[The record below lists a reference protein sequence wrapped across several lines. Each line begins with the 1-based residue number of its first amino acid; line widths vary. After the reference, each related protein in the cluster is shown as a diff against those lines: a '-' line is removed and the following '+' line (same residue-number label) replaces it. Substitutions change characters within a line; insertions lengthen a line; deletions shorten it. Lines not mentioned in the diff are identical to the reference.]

1 MHDLEEENVAEMG
14 DVKKV
19 RDRALAAARFKQRL
33 AFECLVFTLYISV
46 FLAVLMLRRNLPA
59 NLQMTSAVEAALHA
73 EIEPSSGAAPSPPP
87 QPAAPARRPSPI
99 HGAHDTGAVGRAGN
113 RYTFDGITTL
123 AQTWAWLQGPLQQTL
138 FPPTPFYAGGAA
150 NYSEVASHL
159 VLGQLALV
167 GAVRIKQWRVRPDV
181 SCPPRLPG
189 FARPCYGVLR
199 AGAEASEAFGPN
211 AGGGHGGLAG
221 FSLARENV
229 TKQDSAIDGFFYT
242 YGPRAYVL
250 DLATWPRAHGTTA
263 STPPPH
269 ARTAAT
275 LEAYR
280 QHGWLDA
287 ATRGVS
293 VMFTLYNGNT
303 QILLAV
309 QALFEVSPAGRV
321 VPTLALQAFDR
332 DPMLMQGA
340 SSDAPGPKRAAFAL
354 MVINC
359 LLFLVAVR
367 KKAAVIRE
375 LLAESASPLSAA
387 LKFLLSW
394 HTVDM
399 YVLCLFFVSFCVRL
413 AVFNLFPSLDA
424 RPAEATEYI
433 DYFPLAQYIQYGFNL
448 DALILLGATLK
459 TAKYLQL
466 FQEDH
471 MIARVFSFAASDL
484 GFVLALYALLYAAF
498 VILAQQIFGPSLVA
512 FRSPRCTRTARCS
525 ISPTLTLTLDP
536 NPEQVHLHRAVVNEP
551 RQDDALAGA
560 LRCGAAV
567 GAALPLRLRLRDV
580 LPPRQPLPRR
590 RLQLLLHR
598 ARGPRRGAAAD
609 ARRLPRRGP
618 APRRVEAAHLP
629 AAAARQ
635 ARVRALEGGRR
646 GGDGHRLRAHDG
658 GRLLLPRGARGR
670 RCARGRGRRGGRG
683 GRRGRRGGKRS

>member
-1 MHDLEEENVAEMG
+1 
-14 DVKKV
+14 
-19 RDRALAAARFKQRL
+19 
-33 AFECLVFTLYISV
+33 
-46 FLAVLMLRRNLPA
+46 
-59 NLQMTSAVEAALHA
+59 
-73 EIEPSSGAAPSPPP
+73 
-87 QPAAPARRPSPI
+87 
-99 HGAHDTGAVGRAGN
+99 
-113 RYTFDGITTL
+113 
-123 AQTWAWLQGPLQQTL
+123 
-138 FPPTPFYAGGAA
+138 
-150 NYSEVASHL
+150 
-159 VLGQLALV
+159 V

-189 FARPCYGVLR
+189 FAPPCYGMLR
-199 AGAEASEAFGPN
+199 EGAEASEAFGPN
-211 AGGGHGGLAG
+211 AGGNGGLAG

-321 VPTLALQAFDR
+321 VPTLSLQAFDR

-399 YVLCLFFVSFCVRL
+399 YVLCLFFVSVCVRL

-424 RPAEATEYI
+424 LPAEATEYI
-433 DYFPLAQYIQYGFNL
+433 DYFPLAKYIQYAFNL

-525 ISPTLTLTLDP
+525 MSPTLTLTPTPTLTRYTLTARCSMSP
-536 NPEQVHLHRAVVNEP
+536 TLTLTQTPTLTRYTFTELWSMSLGKMTRSQELFEAAPLCAPLFLVGFVFVMFFLLANLFLAVVCNSFSIVREDRDAER
-551 RQDDALAGA
+551 RQTRAAYLVAGRLLDEWKPPTFQQQ
-560 LRCGAAV
+560 LRAKLEYARSRVV
-567 GAALPLRLRLRDV
+567 GAAETVIGFV
-580 LPPRQPLPRR
+580 LTMVGVSSFPAAPEAGDALVGE
-590 RLQLLLHR
+590 
-598 ARGPRRGAAAD
+598 AGEEGEEGEEGAA
-609 ARRLPRRGP
+609 
-618 APRRVEAAHLP
+618 
-629 AAAARQ
+629 
-635 ARVRALEGGRR
+635 
-646 GGDGHRLRAHDG
+646 DGSD
-658 GRLLLPRGARGR
+658 PE
-670 RCARGRGRRGGRG
+670 
-683 GRRGRRGGKRS
+683 

>member
-1 MHDLEEENVAEMG
+1 MG
-14 DVKKV
+14 
-19 RDRALAAARFKQRL
+19 L
-33 AFECLVFTLYISV
+33 
-46 FLAVLMLRRNLPA
+46 
-59 NLQMTSAVEAALHA
+59 
-73 EIEPSSGAAPSPPP
+73 
-87 QPAAPARRPSPI
+87 
-99 HGAHDTGAVGRAGN
+99 AGN

-123 AQTWAWLQGPLQQTL
+123 AQTWAWLQGPLQRTL
-138 FPPTPFYAGGAA
+138 FPPAPFYAGGTA

-189 FARPCYGVLR
+189 FAPPCYGLLR
-199 AGAEASEAFGPN
+199 EGAEATEAFGPN
-211 AGGGHGGLAG
+211 AGGHGGLAG
-221 FSLARENV
+221 FSRARENV

-250 DLATWPRAHGTTA
+250 DLATWPRAYDTAA

-309 QALFEVSPAGRV
+309 RALFEVSPAGRV
-321 VPTLALQAFDR
+321 VPTMSLQAFDR
-332 DPMLMQGA
+332 DPMLMSGA
-340 SSDAPGPKRAAFAL
+340 SRDAPGPKRAAFAL
-354 MVINC
+354 MVINY
-359 LLFLVAVR
+359 LLFFVAVR
-367 KKAAVIRE
+367 KKAVVIQE
-375 LLAESASPLSAA
+375 LLAESASPASAM

-399 YVLCLFFVSFCVRL
+399 YVLCLFFVSVCVRL

-424 RPAEATEYI
+424 PPAEATEYI
-433 DYFPLAQYIQYGFNL
+433 DYFPLAAYIQYAFNL

-471 MIARVFSFAASDL
+471 MIARVFSFAVSDL
-484 GFVLALYALLYAAF
+484 GFVLALYALLFAAF

-512 FRSPRCTRTARCS
+512 FRSPTYARTARCS
-525 ISPTLTLTLDP
+525 MSLTLTLTPTPTLTRYTFTELWSMSLGKMTRSQDLFEAAPLWAPLFLFAFVFVMFFLLANLFLAVICNSFSIVREDRDSERRQTRAAYLIAGRLLDEWKP
-536 NPEQVHLHRAVVNEP
+536 PTFQQQLRAKLEYGRSRV
-551 RQDDALAGA
+551 
-560 LRCGAAV
+560 V
-567 GAALPLRLRLRDV
+567 GAAEIVIGFV
-580 LPPRQPLPRR
+580 LTMVGVSSFTATEAGDALVRE
-590 RLQLLLHR
+590 
-598 ARGPRRGAAAD
+598 AGEAGEEGEEGAA
-609 ARRLPRRGP
+609 
-618 APRRVEAAHLP
+618 
-629 AAAARQ
+629 
-635 ARVRALEGGRR
+635 
-646 GGDGHRLRAHDG
+646 DGSD
-658 GRLLLPRGARGR
+658 PE
-670 RCARGRGRRGGRG
+670 
-683 GRRGRRGGKRS
+683 